1 MLKVEIAR
9 IPPEGIEID
18 APLSAESVHLESE
31 GEFQLQETGHLRC
44 RVDRGD
50 DESVHVRGR
59 LEASLRLHCGRCL
72 EAFAHPVAQEVD
84 LFYLPRPAT
93 PGRSEDGE
101 EAVALSDR
109 DLVVAFYSEE
119 VLDLGEMVREQ
130 LFLALPMKRLCREGC
145 RGLCP
150 SCGKNRNRA
159 ACSCDEAEEIDPR
172 LSPLKELLNRKR

>member
-9 IPPEGIEID
+9 IPPEGLEID

-31 GEFQLQETGHLRC
+31 AEFGLEETGRLRC

-72 EAFAHPVAQEVD
+72 DAFSHQVGQELD
-84 LFYLPRPAT
+84 LFYLPRRDAPS
-93 PGRSEDGE
+93 GGE
-101 EAVALSDR
+101 EGEDEVALSDR
-109 DLVVAFYSEE
+109 ELVVAFHSGD

-150 SCGKNRNRA
+150 TCGMNRNRA
-159 ACSCDEAEEIDPR
+159 ACSCAEAEEIDPR